1 MINISVKL
9 NKGNFFNKENIDHA
23 LKRFKSKVD
32 SEEIMDVTRRKRS
45 FETPKQIKVRKL
57 KRLHRKMKENKFSNK
72 K

>member
-9 NKGNFFNKENIDHA
+9 NKGDYFGKENIDYA

-32 SEEIMDVTRRKRS
+32 AEEIMDTIRKKRA
-45 FETPKQIKVRKL
+45 FETPKQIKVRKM
-57 KRLHRKMKENKFSNK
+57 KRLHRKMKENKFIK